1 MFILIIAACHGD
13 GVHADGERQAF
24 AAPSGHSAA
33 LCVGTPSPMTGRQNS
48 RNKDEALSWGRRV
61 TFNIQLNFRGN
72 RLSLSDKDFAV
83 KTDDHLLRGEI
94 RRRGIT
100 YAEKA
105 ETAAVAKRQGHKPEH
120 IINYILPRFDKR
132 LDGYAAEIEKEPIPA
147 EISFNPYNAK
157 FTIAREAAGYKIDR
171 ENLYARLLDAF
182 IKTPEMKLTV
192 KTVPV
197 RSEITVDY
205 WQNAVNLKSVF
216 STGFASSS
224 PERKD
229 NIALSAARWNG
240 LRIEPCAEA
249 SFNKIVGPRT
259 VERGFKESVVIMNK
273 QFEKGVGGGV
283 CQTSTTIY
291 NAALLA
297 GMEITAAENHSL
309 PVGYVRPS
317 FDAAVS
323 SEQDMSFRNTGGYPV
338 FIRTYCRDNRL
349 YVEFYG
355 EKNKY
360 RIERRSE
367 KLSVIP
373 FEKDETIVDVKGEYL
388 DKVKYKGETAR
399 IREAK
404 DGLISKG
411 YLRYYDGKKLV
422 KETLIR
428 KDKYA
433 PQNGLTVEGN
443 LPLPSPPV
451 IVPPIDLI
459 PENLIPILCF

>member
-1 MFILIIAACHGD
+1 M
-13 GVHADGERQAF
+13 
-24 AAPSGHSAA
+24 SAA
-33 LCVGTPSPMTGRQNS
+33 SGFV
-48 RNKDEALSWGRRV
+48 
-61 TFNIQLNFRGN
+61 IQLNFRGN
-72 RLSLSDKDFAV
+72 RLSLSEKDFAV
-83 KTDDHLLRGEI
+83 ATDDHLLQAEI

-100 YAEKA
+100 YSEKA
-105 ETAAVAKRQGHKPEH
+105 EIAAIAKRQGHKPGH
-120 IINYILPRFDKR
+120 IVNFILPRFDKR
-132 LDGYAAEIEKEPIPA
+132 LDAYAAEIEKDPIPA
-147 EISFNPYNAK
+147 GIYFEPYSAK
-157 FTIAREAAGYKIDR
+157 FTITREAAGYKIDR
-171 ENLYARLLDAF
+171 DGVYSRLLDAF
-182 IKTPEMKLTV
+182 IKSPEIKLTV
-192 KTVPV
+192 GTVPV
-197 RSEITVDY
+197 HSEITTDY
-205 WQNAVNLKSVF
+205 WKKATELKSVF

-229 NIALSAARWNG
+229 NIALSASFWNG
-240 LRIEPCAEA
+240 ARIEPGAEA
-249 SFNKIVGPRT
+249 SFNKLVGHRT

-323 SEQDMSFRNTGGYPV
+323 SEQDMRFRNPGPYPV
-338 FIRTYCRDNRL
+338 FVRTYCRDNRL

-367 KLSVIP
+367 KLSAIP
-373 FEKDETIVDVKGEYL
+373 FEKDETIADVKGEYL

-411 YLRYYDGKKLV
+411 YLRYYDGKTLV
-422 KETLIR
+422 KEKLIR

-443 LPLPSPPV
+443 LPPPPPPPPPV
-451 IVPPIDLI
+451 VVPP
-459 PENLIPILCF
+459 PINYPLCLLLLEK